1 MVSIFRRQLRQK
13 SDPSPRRV
21 IATRL
26 CRFFRSSSGLRFPA
40 RTFLGLAA
48 AKILPQRPGQA
59 LVAVTVFPCFVTFV
73 SPVHNFNY
81 LPGRNP
87 RKGSPLSCVT
97 GGPCGSFR
105 RVRAVRNVARFLLP

>member
-26 CRFFRSSSGLRFPA
+26 CRFFDGSGGLRFPA
-40 RTFLGLAA
+40 RAFLGLAA

-73 SPVHNFNY
+73 SPAHNSNY

-87 RKGSPLSCVT
+87 RKAGHCLASPVGLVAVSAAFA
-97 GGPCGSFR
+97 PFALL
-105 RVRAVRNVARFLLP
+105 RVFCCR